1 MRRREFIAG
10 LGGAAA
16 WPLAARGQQRQTMSV
31 IAFLTNATFEGF
43 GYRLRAFKQGLG
55 EIGYVEGR
63 NVTIELHEA
72 KGDLDRLST
81 LAAELV
87 RRRVNVIVT
96 NGNATQTAKAAT
108 STIPIVFT
116 TGADPVETGVVASLN
131 RPGGNLTGVTA
142 LGDSLGPKRLELL
155 HQVVPAGTDIGVLVN
170 PPNISN
176 AFQLRDLQAAAQTLD
191 LKLHLMEASTPQDFE
206 TVFASLVRLRAGG
219 LVIVTAP
226 MFNNYGGELG
236 ALATRHTTPAIYQYR
251 EFVAGGGLMS
261 VGGDPTEPY
270 RWLGVYSGRIL
281 KGEKPSE
288 LPVQQVTKIQ
298 LILNAKTAKALR
310 LTIPE
315 TLLAT
320 ADEVI
325 Q

>member
-1 MRRREFIAG
+1 MKRREFIAG
-10 LGGAAA
+10 FAGAAAA
-16 WPLAARGQQRQTMSV
+16 WPLAARAQQSRTPV
-31 IAFLTNATFEGF
+31 IALLADATFEGF
-43 GYRLRAFKQGLG
+43 GYRLRAFRQGLG
-55 EIGYVEGR
+55 ATGYVEGR

-72 KGDLDRLST
+72 KGDLDRLSA
-81 LAAELV
+81 LAAELAQ
-87 RRRVNVIVT
+87 RRVNVIVT
-96 NGNATQTAKAAT
+96 NGTATLTAKAAT

-116 TGADPVETGVVASLN
+116 TGADPVEMGMVASLN

-155 HQVVPAGTDIGVLVN
+155 HQVIPAATDIGVLVN
-170 PPNISN
+170 PPNLSN
-176 AFQLRDLQAAAQTLD
+176 AFQLRDLRAAAQTLG
-191 LKLHLMEASTPQDFE
+191 LKLHVLDASTPQDFDTIFE
-206 TVFASLVRLRAGG
+206 SLVRLRASG
-219 LVIVTAP
+219 LVIATAP
-226 MFNNYGGELG
+226 IFNNNSDKLAEL
-236 ALATRHTTPAIYQYR
+236 AVRHAMPAIYQYR
-251 EFVAGGGLMS
+251 EFVVGGGLMS

-288 LPVQQVTKIQ
+288 LPVQQITKIQ
-298 LILNAKTAKALR
+298 LILNTKTAKDLG

-320 ADEVI
+320 ADELI